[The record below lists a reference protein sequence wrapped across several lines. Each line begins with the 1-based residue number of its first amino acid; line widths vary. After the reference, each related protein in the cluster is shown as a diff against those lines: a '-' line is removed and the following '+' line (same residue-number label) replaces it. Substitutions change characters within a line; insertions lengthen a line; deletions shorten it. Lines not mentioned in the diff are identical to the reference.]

1 MSIYLIIGNG
11 VAGNAAAES
20 IRQVDP
26 PGDILIF
33 SKEKYF
39 FYYTPGLPDFLCGD
53 KQIKDITIHDERWYA
68 KNKIDLHLEEEIVEI
83 DLPKKRAYS
92 AKGIGY
98 AYDKL
103 LLACGSN
110 SFLPP
115 IPGSSSPGVF
125 TLRNL
130 GDAERIRRAAEGA
143 REAVIIGGGLLGLEA
158 GNALRKMGI
167 KITVVEFFSRLLPR
181 QLDIAGAQ
189 ILYEKMQEM
198 GFQFHLEA
206 KTEAIEPS
214 STGLWVLLASGEKLS
229 AQLVLISAGV
239 RPEVSLGKKL
249 NLALNKGIKV
259 DERLNTSW
267 PEGYAAGDIA
277 EYKEQVYGIWP
288 AAMEQGKIAGLNM
301 AGQTAFYQGTIPA
314 NTLKVAGVD
323 LVSAGE
329 INAAENM
336 ESLIYKD
343 EQAKIYRKFFIR
355 DDTLCGAI
363 LLGNIKGAKEIQKAI
378 AQKRHIGALKDKII
392 DLNFDFSALR

>member
-20 IRQVDP
+20 IRHVDLQ
-26 PGDILIF
+26 GDILIF

-53 KQIKDITIHDERWYA
+53 KQIKDITIHDEKWYER
-68 KNKIDLHLEEEIVEI
+68 NKIDLHLEEEIVEI
-83 DLPKKRAYS
+83 DLPKKKAYS
-92 AKGIGY
+92 PKGIGY

-103 LLACGSN
+103 LLACGSY
-110 SFLPP
+110 SFLPS
-115 IPGSSSPGVF
+115 IPGASSPGVF

-130 GDAERIRRAAEGA
+130 GDGERIRQAARGA

-167 KITVVEFFSRLLPR
+167 KVTVVEFFSRLLPR
-181 QLDIAGAQ
+181 QLDIVGAQ
-189 ILYEKMQEM
+189 LLYEKMQEM
-198 GFQFHLEA
+198 GFQFHLGA

-214 STGLWVLLASGEKLS
+214 SAGLWVLLASGEKLF

-239 RPEVSLGKKL
+239 RPDVSLGKKL

-259 DERLNTSW
+259 DERLNTSY
-267 PEGYAAGDIA
+267 PEVYAAGDIA

-301 AGQTAFYQGTIPA
+301 AGQTTFYRGTIPT
-314 NTLKVAGVD
+314 NTLKVAGID

-336 ESLIYKD
+336 EVLIYKD
-343 EQAKIYRKFFIR
+343 EQAKIYRKFFIK
-355 DDTLCGAI
+355 DNTLSGAI

-378 AQKRHIGALKDKII
+378 AQKRNIGPLKDKLN
-392 DLNFDFSALR
+392 DLNFNFAALL